1 MRLHKHKKTM
11 AFALTATLALGTLS
25 TNSSQA
31 ATTLKLSEK
40 SVTIPVGKST
50 TITGNKKIKKWKS
63 SNKTVAT
70 VKKVTNRKAK
80 ITGHKKGSCKITA
93 TNGKRT
99 VKVKVIV
106 RAKATA
112 TAVPTITNTPSP
124 TATTPVSATTPV
136 ATNAPVVTE
145 TPAATAPPST
155 VETPVATATSSA
167 VETPAASTKPTI
179 TSSPIITEKPETSAT
194 EIPANSTTPTTTNN
208 PTATKIPAFTTTP
221 AVTTNPIIT
230 TTPSAI
236 ETASPAAII
245 DMNKVQASFAFNGEN
260 IFSIQNDNP
269 VDFQFYTNNYYLEQK
284 IDDTWVPLPAIAIHK
299 EFIPAVLK
307 ANSSISYSIDYLED
321 YGNLEYGTYRIVVP
335 LFYTA
340 PDATEKTTYYV
351 NSEFTIEPFSTE
363 KINMTVLEVSNRALS
378 ITIENNNTVSL
389 QFDQAAYD
397 IEMLNDDQWIPLPS
411 VAILRPIL
419 PMKIDENTTST
430 FSIEYTEYYGFLP
443 AGTYRILLPISQSG
457 NTTKDTALYAIFSV
471 SE

>member
-11 AFALTATLALGTLS
+11 AFALTATLAFGILS
-25 TNSSQA
+25 TNPSQA

-40 SVTIPVGKST
+40 SVTITVGKST
-50 TITGNKKIKKWKS
+50 TITGNQKIKKWKS

-80 ITGHKKGSCKITA
+80 ITGRKKGSCKITA
-93 TNGKRT
+93 TNGKKT

-124 TATTPVSATTPV
+124 TATTPVSATSLV
-136 ATNAPVVTE
+136 ATSAPVVTE
-145 TPAATAPPST
+145 TPT
-155 VETPVATATSSA
+155 ATATPSA
-167 VETPAASTKPTI
+167 VETPAVSTNPAI

-194 EIPANSTTPTTTNN
+194 EIPANSATPTATNN
-208 PTATKIPAFTTTP
+208 PAATKIPALTTTP

-245 DMNKVQASFAFNGEN
+245 DMNKVQASFTFNGEK
-260 IFSIQNDNP
+260 IFSIQNDTP

-284 IDDTWVPLPAIAIHK
+284 IDDTWVPLPAIEIYK

-307 ANSSISYSIDYLED
+307 ANSSISYSVDYLED
-321 YGNLEYGTYRIVVP
+321 YGNLEDGTYRIVVP

-363 KINMTVLEVSNRALS
+363 KVNMTVLEVSNKSLS

-389 QFDQAAYD
+389 QLDQAAYD

-411 VAILRPIL
+411 VAILRPNL

-443 AGTYRILLPISQSG
+443 AGTYRIILPISQSG
-457 NTTKDTALYAIFSV
+457 NTNRNTVLYATFSV